1 MLSLWLGETRFFAF
15 QNEANMFP
23 KPKPVLLP
31 NTSAFESEP
40 MVKPTGF
47 REYDA
52 RWLLNKEINLM
63 GVQALGMGL
72 GALIAELGAKQ
83 EIVTGHD
90 FRGYSSSIKYALISG
105 LMAAGCK
112 VHDIG
117 LALTPMSYFAQFAL
131 DVPCV
136 AMVTASHNDNGWTGV
151 KMGAGRPLTFGPDEM
166 SRLKDIVL
174 NGRFKMRDGGGYAFV
189 ENFPARYLADLT
201 ARPKLKRRLK
211 VVCACGNGTAGAFAP
226 QALEK
231 IGCEVVPLDCDL
243 DHTFPKYNPNTE
255 DLKMLHAMRDAVLA
269 SKADL
274 ALGFDGDG
282 DRCGV
287 VDNEGEEIF
296 ADKVGVMLA
305 RDMSSKLPGAL
316 FVADVKSTGL
326 FATDPV
332 LLKHGAKTDYWKT
345 GHSYMKR
352 RVNEIGAVAGFEKSG
367 HFFFNKPLGRGYD
380 DGLIFALAV
389 CDMLDRNPGKSMAD
403 LKNALPKTWSSPTMA
418 PHCADEVK
426 YAVVDQVVKHFEA
439 AQKKGDKIAGQPIRD
454 LVTVNGV
461 RVTVEDGTWG
471 LVRASSNK
479 PELVVVVESPVSEA
493 RMRDMFKAVDGVLR
507 THPEVGEY
515 NQTI

>member
-1 MLSLWLGETRFFAF
+1 
-15 QNEANMFP
+15 MFP
-23 KPKPVLLP
+23 KPQSALTP
-31 NTSAFESEP
+31 NTYDYESKP
-40 MVKPTGF
+40 LVKPTGF

-52 RWLLNKEINLM
+52 RWLLGTEINLM
-63 GVQALGMGL
+63 GVQALGLGL
-72 GALIAELGAKQ
+72 GTLIQERGVKP

-90 FRGYSSSIKYALISG
+90 FRSYSASVKTALVCG

-117 LALTPMSYFAQFAL
+117 LALTPMAYFAQFVL

-151 KMGAGRPLTFGPDEM
+151 KMGTDRPLTFGPDEM
-166 SRLKDIVL
+166 LLLKEIVL
-174 NGRFKMRDGGGYAFV
+174 NAQFKIAGGGTYHFV
-189 ENFPARYLADLT
+189 SDFPSRYIADIT
-201 ARPKLKRRLK
+201 NRAKLKRRLK

-226 QALEK
+226 QILEA
-231 IGCEVVPLDCDL
+231 IGCEVVPLDCEL
-243 DHTFPKYNPNTE
+243 DYSFPNYNPNTE
-255 DLKMLHAMRDAVLA
+255 DLKMLHAMRDEVLRV
-269 SKADL
+269 KADV

-305 RDMSSKLPGAL
+305 RDISAQHRGAT

-326 FATDPV
+326 FMTDPT
-332 LLKHGAKTDYWKT
+332 LRANGAKTEYWKT

-352 RVNEIGAVAGFEKSG
+352 RVNEIGAMAGFEKSG
-367 HFFFNKPLGRGYD
+367 HFFFNEPLGRGYD

-389 CDMLDRNPGKSMAD
+389 CDMLDRNPAKSMAD
-403 LKNALPKTWSSPTMA
+403 LKNALPKTWSSPTMS
-418 PHCADEVK
+418 PHCPDEVK
-426 YAVVDQVVKHFEA
+426 YSVVEDVVNYFKQAKADGQEV
-439 AQKKGDKIAGQPIRD
+439 AGQPIRD
-454 LVTVNGV
+454 LITVNGV
-461 RVTVEDGTWG
+461 RVTVADGTWG

-479 PELVVVVESPVSEA
+479 PELVVVVESPVSQA
-493 RMRDMFKAVDGVLR
+493 RMRDMFNAVDSVLR
-507 THPEVGEY
+507 KHSEVGAY